1 MTLRRYTL
9 RRCLCFALAALPL
22 AGQAAPALPTPL
34 SAALLRAVPPRTGV
48 VLAVDAAKVP
58 LPPDAVLPGDAPTV
72 RAVGAI
78 YGRSVVDFGAV
89 TAVIPPTVT
98 VVYAPPETPNPY
110 DGMPPGQVMSLL
122 AKTFTP
128 AQWKAFLSPTGV
140 AYATMTGDTQAAL
153 FGALF
158 PDGHLKVIQDNPIGE
173 NDPKTK
179 QDLSGDVLT
188 AAHLRLGFIVSMALQ
203 MESEPTSHLFA
214 AGLRPANSPPRY
226 FMTNAQDDNVDHELG
241 ATVRESVPNTLKA
254 GQMALDAS
262 ALKAAVPLSGIKTVD
277 DLMTRIGVTTKHE
290 LYADARYGTR
300 PITLLPAN
308 GSAPAADLL
317 RALAVC
323 VGGTYRQVGPAFVL
337 TDDVTGLGTK
347 HALWKA
353 FEEKAAAM
361 LPGGGGFIPATAAGP
376 DVPYT
381 VQDIPFGDDP
391 LAFTAA
397 QKDGYWKEWAKRPS
411 QTSSPT
417 MDITVPFDQLTPAQQ
432 NAAQLIQADNEKSDE
447 RTTLNGKVMVQAEP
461 EVEIILPALDGPA
474 VIFQSYQSL
483 LPYPKLT
490 AAEEKTQAAR
500 MAQEFSDIA
509 LPDAPPPPA
518 VSEVLRG
525 FARRAARIAPP
536 APEKTAETFRAL
548 KALGFTEVWLQILPD
563 PSAPDTELKTR
574 LAQTV
579 AAGQKSGLMVIA
591 DLSLLRW
598 GSADKSLVDLD
609 LRGRPGSTQTV
620 TPFAPAVSARLEA
633 LVRTVGSVPGLGGM
647 VWNDLRPLG
656 YQGSVFD
663 DSDSPALGYNEAG
676 RLAYLR
682 QAHADPVD
690 LYPAG
695 FVDSR
700 AHVSVPNFSDDDK
713 NERRLYAAWQKARAG
728 AATDLTR
735 RLIGALPP
743 PFTRPAGRL
752 PLLLAGNGSI
762 PATSYASWD
771 DLSRPTPEGATS
783 NTSALAYTCVT
794 VYWPPA
800 PSLAEWKAGAARAL
814 AVAAKRG
821 SRNVVLDMT
830 KQSALLEDK
839 KPYRKQKRGA
849 AKAAPHSFVSTG
861 PCR

>member
-1 MTLRRYTL
+1 MTVRH
-9 RRCLCFALAALPL
+9 CLCFALAALPL
-22 AGQAAPALPTPL
+22 TALPLSVRAAPAPATPL
-34 SAALLRAVPPRTGV
+34 STALLRAVPPKNGV

-58 LPPDAVLPGDAPTV
+58 LPPEAVLPGDTPTV
-72 RAVGAI
+72 RQVGAL
-78 YGRSVVDFGAV
+78 YGRSVVDFGTV
-89 TAVIPPTVT
+89 TVVIPPTIT

-128 AQWKAFLSPTGV
+128 AQWKAFLSPAGV
-140 AYATMTGDTQAAL
+140 AYTTMTGDTQAAL

-158 PDGHLKVIQDNPIGE
+158 PDGHLKVIQDNPVGE

-179 QDLSGDVLT
+179 QDLSGDALT
-188 AAHLRLGFIVSMALQ
+188 AAHLRLGFIVSMALPK
-203 MESEPTSHLFA
+203 EADPTTHVFA

-226 FMTNAQDDNVDHELG
+226 FMTNAQDYNVDHELG
-241 ATVRESVPNTLKA
+241 GTVRETVPNTLKA
-254 GQMALDAS
+254 GQIDYADP
-262 ALKAAVPLSGIKTVD
+262 ALKAAVPLLGLKTVD
-277 DLMTRIGVTTKHE
+277 DLITRIGLTTKRE

-323 VGGTYRQVGPAFVL
+323 VGGTYRQVGPAYVL
-337 TDDVTGLGTK
+337 TDDVIGLGTK

-361 LPGGGGFIPATAAGP
+361 LPGGDRFLPATAAGP

-391 LAFTAA
+391 LAFTSA
-397 QKDGYWKEWAKRPS
+397 QKDIYWKEWAKRPG
-411 QTSSPT
+411 QSSTPT
-417 MDITVPFDQLTPAQQ
+417 MDITVPFNQLTPAQQ
-432 NAAQLIQADNEKSDE
+432 TSAELIQADNEKSGE
-447 RTTLNGKVMVQAEP
+447 RTTLDGKLMVQAEP

-483 LPYPKLT
+483 LPYPQLT
-490 AAEEKTQAAR
+490 AAEEKAQAAR
-500 MAQEFSDIA
+500 MAQEFPDMA
-509 LPDAPPPPA
+509 VPDAPPPPA

-525 FARRAARIAPP
+525 FAHRAARIAPP
-536 APEKTAETFRAL
+536 APEKTAETLKAL
-548 KALGFTEVWLQILPD
+548 KALGFTEVWLQIVPD
-563 PSAPDTELKTR
+563 PALSDMELKTR

-579 AAGQKSGLMVIA
+579 AAGQKAGVAVVA
-591 DLSLLRW
+591 DLTLLRW
-598 GSADKSLVDLD
+598 ASADKTLIDLD
-609 LRGRPGSTQTV
+609 LRGRPGSTETV
-620 TPFAPAVSARLEA
+620 TPFAPAVSTRLEA

-647 VWNDLRPLG
+647 VWDDLRPLG
-656 YQGSVFD
+656 YQGAVFD
-663 DSDSPALGYNEAG
+663 DSDSPSLGYNEAG

-700 AHVSVPNFSDDDK
+700 AHVSVPGFSDDDK
-713 NERRLYAAWQKARAG
+713 NERTLYADWQKARAG

-735 RLIGALPP
+735 RLTGVLPP

-752 PLLLAGNGSI
+752 PLLLAGNGSV

-771 DLSRPTPEGATS
+771 DLSRPMREGS
-783 NTSALAYTCVT
+783 PPNTSALAYTCVT

-814 AVAAKRG
+814 AIAAKRG

-839 KPYRKQKRGA
+839 KL
-849 AKAAPHSFVSTG
+849 
-861 PCR
+861 